1 MVINGIVLI
10 NKARGVSSNS
20 VVGKVKRITGAD
32 KAGHFGTLDVLG
44 EGLLPIALGKGTKL
58 FDFFLNKDKVYE
70 TVYKFGETTATLD
83 LEGDITQRNDVVVT
97 LEDLENVCKSF
108 VGKMAQMP
116 PQYSAKKVNGK
127 RAYELAREGK
137 AVELKPKEIE
147 IYSIKVLKELSQNTF
162 QLEIWCSSGTFIRSI
177 CRDIAAKLNTYGVM
191 QSILRTKCGIFELKD
206 AKTIEE
212 LEKGNID
219 IISLDKIFDYPQFKF
234 NEEDTK
240 KLLNGMT
247 LNHKGQN
254 KNKEINSEEII
265 LCYGN
270 DDLFL
275 GLGKIVDN
283 KLKLDIRLI

>member
-20 VVGKVKRITGAD
+20 VVGKVKKITGAD

-70 TVYKFGETTATLD
+70 TVYKFGETTVTLD
-83 LEGDITQRNDVVVT
+83 LEGEITQRNDVVVT
-97 LEDLENVCKSF
+97 LEDLESVCKSF

-137 AVELKPKEIE
+137 TVELKPKEIE
-147 IYSIKVLKELSQNTF
+147 IYSIKVLKEISQNTF

-191 QSILRTKCGIFELKD
+191 QSILRTKCGIFELKN

-219 IISLDKIFDYPQFKF
+219 IISLDKIFDYPKFKY

-247 LNHKGQN
+247 INHKTQN
-254 KNKEINSEEII
+254 KYVELNCEETI

>member
-247 LNHKGQN
+247 INHKGQN
-254 KNKEINSEEII
+254 KDEEINKEETI
-265 LCYGN
+265 LCYAN

-275 GLGKIVDN
+275 GLGKIVDK

>member
-219 IISLDKIFDYPQFKF
+219 IISLDKIFDYPKFKF

-247 LNHKGQN
+247 INHKGQN
-254 KNKEINSEEII
+254 KDEEINKEETI
-265 LCYGN
+265 LCYAN

>member
-83 LEGDITQRNDVVVT
+83 LEGEITQRNDVVVT

-147 IYSIKVLKELSQNTF
+147 IYSIKVLKELSENTF

-212 LEKGNID
+212 LEKG
-219 IISLDKIFDYPQFKF
+219 L
-234 NEEDTK
+234 
-240 KLLNGMT
+240 
-247 LNHKGQN
+247 
-254 KNKEINSEEII
+254 
-265 LCYGN
+265 
-270 DDLFL
+270 
-275 GLGKIVDN
+275 
-283 KLKLDIRLI
+283 

>member
-83 LEGDITQRNDVVVT
+83 LEGEITQRNDVVVT
-97 LEDLENVCKSF
+97 LEDLESVCKSF

-137 AVELKPKEIE
+137 TVELKPKEIE
-147 IYSIKVLKELSQNTF
+147 IYSIKVLKEISQNTF

-191 QSILRTKCGIFELKD
+191 QSILRTKCGIFELKN

-219 IISLDKIFDYPQFKF
+219 IISLDKIFDYPKFKY

-247 LNHKGQN
+247 INHKTQN
-254 KNKEINSEEII
+254 KYVELNCEETI

>member
-20 VVGKVKRITGAD
+20 VVGKVKKITGAD

-83 LEGDITQRNDVVVT
+83 LEGEITQRNDVVVT
-97 LEDLENVCKSF
+97 LEDLESVCKSI

-137 AVELKPKEIE
+137 TVELKPKEIE
-147 IYSIKVLKELSQNTF
+147 IYSIKVLKEISQNTF

-191 QSILRTKCGIFELKD
+191 QSILRTKCGIFELKN

-219 IISLDKIFDYPQFKF
+219 IISLDKIFDYPKFKY

-247 LNHKGQN
+247 INHKTQN
-254 KNKEINSEEII
+254 KYVELNCEETI

>member
-83 LEGDITQRNDVVVT
+83 LEGEITQRNDVVVT

-247 LNHKGQN
+247 INHKGQN
-254 KNKEINSEEII
+254 KDEEINKEETI

-270 DDLFL
+270 NDLFL
-275 GLGKIVDN
+275 GLGKIVEN

>member
-247 LNHKGQN
+247 INHKGQN
-254 KNKEINSEEII
+254 KDEEINKEETI

>member
-83 LEGDITQRNDVVVT
+83 LEGEITQRNDVVVT

-108 VGKMAQMP
+108 VGKMAQLP

-147 IYSIKVLKELSQNTF
+147 IYSIKVLKEISQNTF

>member
-1 MVINGIVLI
+1 
-10 NKARGVSSNS
+10 
-20 VVGKVKRITGAD
+20 
-32 KAGHFGTLDVLG
+32 
-44 EGLLPIALGKGTKL
+44 
-58 FDFFLNKDKVYE
+58 
-70 TVYKFGETTATLD
+70 
-83 LEGDITQRNDVVVT
+83 
-97 LEDLENVCKSF
+97 
-108 VGKMAQMP
+108 MP

-147 IYSIKVLKELSQNTF
+147 IYSIKVLKELSENTF

-247 LNHKGQN
+247 INHKGQN
-254 KNKEINSEEII
+254 KDEEINKEETI

-270 DDLFL
+270 NDLFL

>member
-1 MVINGIVLI
+1 
-10 NKARGVSSNS
+10 
-20 VVGKVKRITGAD
+20 
-32 KAGHFGTLDVLG
+32 
-44 EGLLPIALGKGTKL
+44 
-58 FDFFLNKDKVYE
+58 
-70 TVYKFGETTATLD
+70 
-83 LEGDITQRNDVVVT
+83 
-97 LEDLENVCKSF
+97 
-108 VGKMAQMP
+108 
-116 PQYSAKKVNGK
+116 
-127 RAYELAREGK
+127 
-137 AVELKPKEIE
+137 
-147 IYSIKVLKELSQNTF
+147 
-162 QLEIWCSSGTFIRSI
+162 
-177 CRDIAAKLNTYGVM
+177 M

-219 IISLDKIFDYPQFKF
+219 IISLDKIFDYPKFKF

-240 KLLNGMT
+240 KLFNGMT

-254 KNKEINSEEII
+254 KNKEINSEETI

>member
-83 LEGDITQRNDVVVT
+83 LEGEITQRNDVVVT

-147 IYSIKVLKELSQNTF
+147 IYSIKVLKELSENTF

-247 LNHKGQN
+247 INHKGQN
-254 KNKEINSEEII
+254 KDEEINKEETI

-270 DDLFL
+270 NDLFL

>member
-20 VVGKVKRITGAD
+20 VVGKVKKITGAD

-83 LEGDITQRNDVVVT
+83 LEGEITQRNDVVVT
-97 LEDLENVCKSF
+97 LEDLESVCKSF

-137 AVELKPKEIE
+137 TVELKPKEIE
-147 IYSIKVLKELSQNTF
+147 IYSIKVLKEISQNTF

-191 QSILRTKCGIFELKD
+191 QSILRTKCGIFELKN
-206 AKTIEE
+206 ANTLEE

-219 IISLDKIFDYPQFKF
+219 IISLDKIFDYPKFKY

-247 LNHKGQN
+247 INHKTQN
-254 KNKEINSEEII
+254 KYVELNCEETI

>member
-83 LEGDITQRNDVVVT
+83 LEGEITQRNDVVVT
-97 LEDLENVCKSF
+97 LEDLESVCKSF

-137 AVELKPKEIE
+137 TVELKPKEIE
-147 IYSIKVLKELSQNTF
+147 IYSIKVLKEISQNTF

-191 QSILRTKCGIFELKD
+191 QSILRTKCGIFELKN
-206 AKTIEE
+206 AKTLEE

-219 IISLDKIFDYPQFKF
+219 IISLDKIFDYPKFKY

-247 LNHKGQN
+247 INHKTQN
-254 KNKEINSEEII
+254 KYVELNCEETI